1 MPAIPFSYRQYP
13 GNGVTVTF
21 SVPFPYLLKS
31 HVKVYLGFNILDGT
45 FGSEL
50 VDGTGY
56 TWTSASQIQC
66 TTPPASGQTLTVIRQ
81 TPNATRLVDWNDGS
95 NLTAADL
102 DTSDLQ
108 NLYVVQDQQDRND
121 AAVTLSQAAK
131 TASETA
137 TSTANSALSNSSA
150 AQATAAS
157 AVSTANAANT
167 TSANALSVA
176 NTKGDAAIATANA
189 ASTSATNAV
198 TTANA
203 ANATAAS
210 AVSTANAATA
220 SAAGA
225 VTTANA
231 ADVKADAAI
240 AAVSSSVN
248 YTSIANVA
256 AIPATPA
263 NNTYIE
269 VQNTTGLESF
279 SPLAGRPAGFVGDSG
294 LKARL
299 RYTTAGATWN
309 WIDYSPTDAEGRYLK
324 KAGGTMTGAITL
336 AADPSQP
343 LQPATKQYTD
353 AAAATLQGNITS
365 VNTTLQASIA
375 SVSATATSANTTA
388 NAALPKAGGT
398 MSGAITFAAGQSF
411 PGAVTS
417 VSGTAPISVTGTT
430 TPTVSVSAAS
440 TSASGVVQ
448 LSDSTSSTSSSTA
461 ATSAAVKSVQD
472 FAQVVST
479 TANAAMPKA
488 GGTFTGDVTFNTT
501 TATVLPVGSTAQR
514 PTGASGMI
522 RFNTTVSQF
531 EGFNGTVWS
540 SVGGGATGGG
550 ADRVF
555 QENDNTVTTNY
566 TLSTNRNAVSAG
578 PVTVNSGVT
587 VTIPS
592 GSAWVIV

>member
-1 MPAIPFSYRQYP
+1 MPFSYAQYA
-13 GNGVTVTF
+13 GNGSATTF
-21 SVPFPYLLKS
+21 SVPFPYLLKG
-31 HVKVYLGFNILDGT
+31 HVKLYTGYNILNGT
-45 FGSEL
+45 FTSQL
-50 VDGTGY
+50 VDGVGY
-56 TWTSASQIQC
+56 TWTSGTQVQ
-66 TTPPASGQTLTVIRQ
+66 TTVAPAVGVTLTIVRE
-81 TPNATRLVDWNDGS
+81 TPDSSQVVVWNDGS
-95 NLTAADL
+95 NLIADDQNTA
-102 DTSDLQ
+102 DLQ
-108 NLYVVQDQQDRND
+108 NLYVVQEQQDRND

-137 TSTANSALSNSSA
+137 TSTANTALSNSAA

-157 AVSTANAANT
+157 AVSTANAANA
-167 TSANALSVA
+167 TSASALSVA

-189 ASTSATNAV
+189 ASTSAANAV
-198 TTANA
+198 STANA
-203 ANATAAS
+203 ANASAAG

-225 VTTANA
+225 VSTANT

-240 AAVSSSVN
+240 AAVASSVN
-248 YTSIANVA
+248 YTAIATVA
-256 AIPATPA
+256 AIPATPS

-279 SPLAGRPAGFVGDSG
+279 SPLAGRPAGFVGDAG

-309 WIDYSPTDAEGRYLK
+309 WIEYSPTDADGRYVP
-324 KAGGTMTGAITL
+324 KAAISSSVTSTSATDVASSAAVKIAKD
-336 AADPSQP
+336 AAD
-343 LQPATKQYTD
+343 
-353 AAAATLQGNITS
+353 
-365 VNTTLQASIA
+365 
-375 SVSATATSANTTA
+375 SANTTA
-388 NAALPKAGGT
+388 NAALPRAGGT
-398 MSGAITFAAGQSF
+398 MTGAITFSGGQVF

-417 VSGTAPISVTGTT
+417 VSGTAPISVAGTT

-448 LSDSTSSTSSSTA
+448 LTDSTSSTSTTTA
-461 ATSAAVKSVQD
+461 ATPSSVKAVQD

-479 TANAAMPKA
+479 TANAAMPRT
-488 GGTFTGDVTFNTT
+488 GGTFTGDVTFGTT
-501 TATVLPVGSTAQR
+501 TATRLSVGTTAER
-514 PTGASGMI
+514 PTGTSGMI

-555 QENDNTVTTNY
+555 QENDNAVTTNY
-566 TLSTNRNAVSAG
+566 TLSTNRNAVTAG

>member
-1 MPAIPFSYRQYP
+1 MPFSYAQYA
-13 GNGVTVTF
+13 GNGSTTTF
-21 SVPFPYLLKS
+21 SVPFPYLLKA
-31 HVKVYLGFNILDGT
+31 HVKLYTGFNILTGAYT
-45 FGSEL
+45 AEL
-50 VDGTGY
+50 VEGTGF
-56 TWTSASQIQC
+56 TWTSGTQVQ
-66 TTPPASGQTLTVIRQ
+66 TTVAPANGVTLTVIRQ
-81 TPNATRLVDWNDGS
+81 TPSSSRVVDWNDGS
-95 NLTAADL
+95 NLIAADL
-102 DTSDLQ
+102 DTADLQ
-108 NLYVVQDQQDRND
+108 NLYVVQEQQDRND

-157 AVSTANAANT
+157 AVSTANAANA

-189 ASTSATNAV
+189 ASASATNAV

-309 WIDYSPTDAEGRYLK
+309 WIDYSPTDADGRYLK

-353 AAAATLQGNITS
+353 AADTALQSNITS
-365 VNTTLQASIA
+365 VG
-375 SVSATATSANTTA
+375 ATATSANTTA

-398 MSGAITFAAGQSF
+398 MTGAITFAAGQSF